1 MIYCERIKNYVD
13 QDDVC
18 VKTCCVFFNYAEDSC
33 THQDWHPGLKKGRDT
48 TNEEESN
55 VKNSI

>member
-1 MIYCERIKNYVD
+1 MIYCEKIKDYVD

-18 VKTCCVFFNYAEDSC
+18 VKTCCFFFNYAEDSC
-33 THQDWHPGLKKGRDT
+33 IKEEKPNKEDT
-48 TNEEESN
+48 N